1 MNKAAFG
8 IMALL
13 ALAAF
18 CLVPA
23 GADAA
28 GEITHDG
35 TNVYKVSTSEDFTIV
50 YTYDAGQTGEITYSA
65 KVVDKSGNTQSNAV
79 SPSSGSL
86 DSGFGETL
94 TVSVPSKTGTYKLV
108 VEYSLDDE
116 KVSESE
122 YVFKAVNPIV
132 LTVNLTAED
141 ATLNLEEF
149 GVYFYV
155 DGQKL
160 DDSYKTITLSAD
172 GTGSV
177 SYDWI
182 ADPQD
187 SKHTFYVEA
196 VGGAS
201 MIKGLDEVHTFYTA
215 DNDYTMIIVL
225 AFIILIALIIWAVVI
240 YRRPIKNYGKPKA
253 RR

>member
-8 IMALL
+8 IMALM
-13 ALAAF
+13 ALAVF
-18 CLVPA
+18 CLVPS
-23 GADAA
+23 GADGG

-35 TNVYKVSTSEDFTIV
+35 TNVYKVSTTEEFTIV
-50 YTYDAGQTGEITYSA
+50 YTYEPTDAGEITYSA

-79 SPSSGSL
+79 TPSSGSL
-86 DSGFGETL
+86 DSGFGETV
-94 TVSVPSKTGTYKLV
+94 TVNVPSKTGQYRLV
-108 VEYSLDDE
+108 VEYSLDEE

-155 DGQKL
+155 DEEKL
-160 DDSYKTITLSAD
+160 EDSYKTITLSAN

-182 ADPQD
+182 ADPEE
-187 SKHTFYVEA
+187 SRHTFYVVA
-196 VGGAS
+196 VGGSS
-201 MIKGLDEVHTFYTA
+201 MIKGLNEVHTFYTS
-215 DNDYTMIIVL
+215 DNNYTMLTVL
-225 AFIILIALIIWAVVI
+225 VFLIMVALIVWAVTV